1 MLLIVVADMNLGAQ
15 ADFSGISRDQAV
27 YDLKKRGLSGTV
39 ISDNRNPFPTFDF
52 KLPCVN
58 NV

>member
-39 ISDNRNPFPTFDF
+39 ISSLQRVPH
-52 KLPCVN
+52 V
-58 NV
+58 

>member
-39 ISDNRNPFPTFDF
+39 ISAIRSPRLIS